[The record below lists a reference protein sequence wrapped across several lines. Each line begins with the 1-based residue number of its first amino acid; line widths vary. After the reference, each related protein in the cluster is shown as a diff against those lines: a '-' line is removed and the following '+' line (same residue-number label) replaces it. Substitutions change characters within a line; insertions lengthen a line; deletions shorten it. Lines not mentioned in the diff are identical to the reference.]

1 MKALSILS
9 RRRGLLIPTIAA
21 ALFCAAFLVGL
32 AAAPPVRAASGDF
45 IFTGRGWGHGVG
57 MSQWGAWEA
66 AREGVTFDK
75 ILAFY
80 YPGTT
85 LTSIADPDTSLKVRI
100 SSEPWKSGNTDDYY
114 QVDLRASVTAMTL
127 SKHTSAGDATEEI
140 PAGSFLDVFCSGG
153 KVQVVTSAGSQGPFD
168 YVEVTPKAAEAGTDG
183 NSDGAATEGRI
194 SVQLKTSSAAA
205 AIAPREYWGTIR
217 VQPSDV
223 AGKLWVYNFVLLEK
237 YVRSIAEVDYDW
249 ATPGAAAYAPEAV
262 KAQAVAAR
270 TYAVAKNA
278 TLADNQNDQCY
289 RGYTFEVSN
298 PGIAQAAEDTA
309 GQILTYQG
317 KAITA
322 YFSAHSG
329 GYTTTTAWSGTV
341 PAYIVSQP
349 DPWSLEAPPPSQ
361 NAAGPGYNWTYTVSP
376 ADLSAKVNGHLTDSV
391 TKKTVNVGLIKRI
404 DIIARD
410 TADADSHVKTLGLIG
425 DSGNATV
432 TASSFRALFGYSTMR
447 STLFLSITGGQDLT
461 PGEFYDVGAN
471 HLYHEQIARMV
482 TSGLMGGYDGGL
494 FKPDGSITR
503 WQFAKISVGLYNI
516 MHPENP
522 IPLVDVTTSPYTDVP
537 MKIGTLGDES
547 DWVAAAKNAGLVT
560 GMTSTGFQPYT
571 IMRRDQMAAM
581 MCKALGWEDKAAA
594 LPLTTPGFAD
604 VPATSPYWAAATYL
618 KEQGILQ
625 GYPDPGGSD
634 ATFLRVDEAIKRE
647 HVAVILCR
655 VLDLAD

>member
-1 MKALSILS
+1 MKALPVLF
-9 RRRGLLIPTIAA
+9 RRRSLSLSAIAA
-21 ALFCAAFLVGL
+21 ALLCMILLGGLVG
-32 AAAPPVRAASGDF
+32 ASPVRAAADDF
-45 IFTGRGWGHGVG
+45 VFTGRGWGHGVG

-66 AREGVTFDK
+66 AREGVTFDQ

-85 LTSIADPDTSLKVRI
+85 LTTLSDPNTSVKVRI

-114 QVDLRASVTAMTL
+114 QVDLKASVTAMTL
-127 SKHTSAGDATEEI
+127 LEHTSAGDATQEI
-140 PAGSFLDVFCSGG
+140 PAGDFVDVFCSGG

-168 YVEVTPKAAEAGTDG
+168 YVEVTPKAPDSGTG
-183 NSDGAATEGRI
+183 GSDGTAVEGRVSI
-194 SVQLKTSSAAA
+194 QFKTSSDAT

-223 AGKLWVYNFVLLEK
+223 TDKLWVYNFVLLEK

-249 ATPGAAAYAPEAV
+249 AMPSATNAYAPEAV

-289 RGYTFEVSN
+289 RGYTFEKQY

-317 KAITA
+317 KPITA
-322 YFSAHSG
+322 FFSAHSG

-349 DPWSLEAPPPSQ
+349 DPWSLRAPPSSQ
-361 NAAGPGYNWTYTVSP
+361 NAAGPGYNWTYTISP

-391 TKKTVNVGLIKRI
+391 TKKSVNVGLLKRI
-404 DIIARD
+404 EIVARD
-410 TADADSHVKTLGLIG
+410 TADADSHAKTLRLTG
-425 DSGNATV
+425 DSGTATV
-432 TASSFRALFGYSTMR
+432 AASSFRALFGYSVMR
-447 STLFLSITGGQDLT
+447 STLFLSITGGEALT
-461 PGEFYDVGAN
+461 SGEFYDVGAN
-471 HLYHEQIARMV
+471 HLYHDQIARVV
-482 TSGLMGGYDGGL
+482 TSGLMGGYDGGF

-503 WQFAKISVGLYNI
+503 WQFAKISVNLYNL
-516 MHPENP
+516 MHPSAP
-522 IPLVDVTTSPYTDVP
+522 IPLVDVTTPPYTDVP

-571 IMRRDQMAAM
+571 VMRRDQMAAM
-581 MCKALGWEDKAAA
+581 MCRALGWDDEAAA
-594 LPLTTPGFAD
+594 LPATTPGFAD
-604 VPATSPYWAAATYL
+604 VPTTSPYWAAATYL

-625 GYPDPGGSD
+625 GYPDPSGSE
-634 ATFLRVDEAIKRE
+634 ATVLNVDEAIKRQ
-647 HVAVILCR
+647 HVAVMLCR
-655 VLDLAD
+655 VLDLQR